1 MIRSVIR
8 FLVVS
13 LCVLMIFPTLTVS
26 SAGKAFVEGFH
37 IDVAETHH
45 NSLRITVDAIKRV
58 DGRSRRSEVH
68 ITYHYAYVDGS
79 RDFDANVVLDG
90 DPDNLEVSRDLGWGG
105 LDTVIQVQQRRVD
118 CVFNP
123 DRVCGPEIVEVVPV
137 EFHIAVVAN
146 EPTYQDG
153 NLFKRNATLNPAAG
167 GVSGTISVP
176 GRVHSLALGQGLF
189 SSGYNF
195 SDQFPG

>member
-1 MIRSVIR
+1 MMRSMTR
-8 FLVVS
+8 FLVLGLS
-13 LCVLMIFPTLTVS
+13 LLMIFPTLSVS

-45 NSLRITVDAIKRV
+45 NSLRITIDAIKRV
-58 DGRSRRSEVH
+58 DGRSRQSEIH
-68 ITYHYAYVDGS
+68 ISYHYAYVDGS

-137 EFHIAVVAN
+137 EFHITVAPN
-146 EPTYQDG
+146 EAYHQEG
-153 NLFKRNATLNPAAG
+153 NLFKRNANLVPPAG
-167 GVSGTISVP
+167 GVGGTISLP
-176 GRVHSLALGQGLF
+176 GRVHPLALGQGLF
-189 SSGYNF
+189 ASGYNF